1 MIVEKLTPEEG
12 YNVKWANLQ
21 KHKQQ
26 GKKMRKAARRSVWW
40 GNRYLRKRIQKE
52 KEKSGQKSSKLAQ
65 CIAKTLDAR
74 KQ

>member
-52 KEKSGQKSSKLAQ
+52 KEKSGSGEEFKTGSVYSKNPG
-65 CIAKTLDAR
+65 C
-74 KQ
+74 